1 MYCQGSCYSA
11 LFALTFCNLQ
21 MLIMAT
27 IEQYQLAGDI
37 DSLVFKFSN
46 QGKTYNGTE
55 SQNSS
60 LHHYKGGDESILFIK
75 ETRCL
80 QGK

>member
-1 MYCQGSCYSA
+1 MYCQGSCYSV

-37 DSLVFKFSN
+37 D
-46 QGKTYNGTE
+46 Y
-55 SQNSS
+55 
-60 LHHYKGGDESILFIK
+60 
-75 ETRCL
+75 
-80 QGK
+80 

>member
-1 MYCQGSCYSA
+1 
-11 LFALTFCNLQ
+11 
-21 MLIMAT
+21 MAT
-27 IEQYQLAGDI
+27 MEQYQLAGDI

-60 LHHYKGGDESILFIK
+60 LHHY
-75 ETRCL
+75 
-80 QGK
+80 

>member
-1 MYCQGSCYSA
+1 M
-11 LFALTFCNLQ
+11 
-21 MLIMAT
+21 
-27 IEQYQLAGDI
+27 EQYQLAGDI

>member
-1 MYCQGSCYSA
+1 
-11 LFALTFCNLQ
+11 

-75 ETRCL
+75 ERDVFKGNNVFQKKESCR
-80 QGK
+80 